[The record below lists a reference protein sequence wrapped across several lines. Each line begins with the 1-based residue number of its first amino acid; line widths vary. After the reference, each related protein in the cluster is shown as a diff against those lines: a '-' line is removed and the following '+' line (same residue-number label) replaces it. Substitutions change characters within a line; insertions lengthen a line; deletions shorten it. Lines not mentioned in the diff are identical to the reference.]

1 MTVAAGHPGPWR
13 LALVVLAS
21 ALVIGLAGLLLRATA
36 PLPGAAT
43 SGIPSLQDGLEP
55 PSIIVLPFENLGEL
69 AEAAV
74 SEALSISPNYA
85 DGYGLMA
92 LIKNALGDSQ
102 AAIELIE
109 KGMRLNPY
117 YTWDYPYNLGRAYYA
132 LGRTDAA
139 ITALEDA
146 RNRNGSALPVRL
158 YLAAS
163 YVQAGRLG
171 DAEWEVQEI
180 LVLNPFESIAL
191 QHVTHPV
198 GDREGMRSFVA
209 DLRAAGLPE

>member
-1 MTVAAGHPGPWR
+1 MALMT
-13 LALVVLAS
+13 
-21 ALVIGLAGLLLRATA
+21 
-36 PLPGAAT
+36 
-43 SGIPSLQDGLEP
+43 
-55 PSIIVLPFENLGEL
+55 
-69 AEAAV
+69 
-74 SEALSISPNYA
+74 
-85 DGYGLMA
+85 